1 MNINAS
7 RRLETLKPPKSTV
20 RETSTV
26 SLGEADL
33 DAALPEGGLELGVIH
48 EIVPA
53 GAGDVAA
60 ALGFSLGLLARIAG
74 NRQGPVLWATTQDPA
89 RHGTAYPVGLMAA
102 GLDPGR
108 LIQVST
114 RTARDMFWTLEESL
128 TTSAFAVAF
137 GFLARDGRHYDFTAS
152 RRLSLRAAESGGTVI
167 LLRIAE
173 DTSGSTAAA
182 TRWSVSA
189 RPSLPIHFPGHAM
202 PGLGPP
208 RWQVDLMRC
217 KRGRPRGWLVEWDHE
232 TLRFHLAAPL
242 ADRASVPRPAVIAG
256 RSGTDRSQAA

>member
-1 MNINAS
+1 MNFNIS
-7 RRLETLKPPKSTV
+7 RRLEPLKPPKPAV
-20 RETSTV
+20 HETSTV
-26 SLGEADL
+26 SLGEAEL
-33 DAALPEGGLELGVIH
+33 DAALPEGGLELGVVH

-60 ALGFSLGLLARIAG
+60 ALGFSLGLLTRIAG
-74 NRQGPVLWATTQDPA
+74 SRPGPVLWTATQDPA
-89 RHGTAYPVGLMAA
+89 RHGTAYPIGLMAT

-108 LIQVST
+108 LIQVNASA
-114 RTARDMFWTLEESL
+114 ARDMLWTLEESL
-128 TTSAFAVAF
+128 TTAAFAAAF

-152 RRLSLRAAESGGTVI
+152 RRLSMRAAESGGTVI
-167 LLRIAE
+167 ILRVAA

-189 RPSLPIHFPGHAM
+189 RPSLPIRFPGHAM

-208 RWQVDLMRC
+208 RWQVDLVRC

-242 ADRASVPRPAVIAG
+242 ADRAPVPRPSVIAG
-256 RSGTDRSQAA
+256 RSGTGRSQAA